1 MADVQRFEVR
11 SRTGSHAG
19 RGALIGLLA
28 WGSVM
33 TVARV
38 ASIDEAGW
46 TSWQSAAIFAG
57 AVGGGTLIGSR
68 VPRYGW
74 WVTEPR
80 ALSALPPAF
89 PPDLVRLTL
98 RF

>member
-1 MADVQRFEVR
+1 MLGPIFMRELVTVPRRRGHFP
-11 SRTGSHAG
+11 SRA
-19 RGALIGLLA
+19 ALIGLLA

-46 TSWQSAAIFAG
+46 TSWQSGAILAG
-57 AVGGGTLIGSR
+57 SVGVGTLIGSQ

-74 WVTEPR
+74 RVTEPR
-80 ALSALPPAF
+80 AARALPPA
-89 PPDLVRLTL
+89 LVRVSF